1 MKKIFSLLAVVFMTM
16 GMFAEP
22 VTLTF
27 KDWGDTTPKS
37 ATDSTPKNQAG
48 DDGTA
53 YTTAN
58 IKDSIEGSEFLGTVT
73 EATKLYAARVG
84 YGCKLGTSKLT
95 GKFVANLATPA
106 QFDSIVFVASSYSAS
121 EGSVK
126 VCGGEVIDL
135 TNGGTENKVLK
146 RLVYVPTGTVD
157 SISFETTAKR
167 AYLKSIIFYPA
178 TDSTGGNQPSDPE
191 EYVVEGYIA
200 GTLAPQGAALAN
212 GMASASNR
220 GGFIVK
226 EDGVFFAN
234 GATGFMKKM
243 DLGLTTLTDETDSI
257 GKGLYMDLDEAGHII
272 IYSWTSGSGTKD
284 IAQVYN
290 ADYTLVRNDTL
301 NINGRCDMPH
311 AVGNMVQG
319 RGAYFTASNGAT
331 SVLRH
336 NVVDGVKT
344 TVDTIPVPV
353 TLGSTNSVSALD
365 VDHFYVQSRGNA
377 LLYIDMSGA
386 APVVTNIS
394 YFSPSLFTSCHGGQ
408 IFQFAGHTLY
418 VMGTYKV
425 GQYLGSFAVYDV
437 TDPANVYLVAEERT
451 TAGTSGMGTSCVTFR
466 VVVDGQTAHIY
477 EYACYNVRK
486 YDLTVVPVCYM
497 KQGNEGAEWLSMKA
511 TTNGFELEGIYLA
524 DSLYINNAM
533 ADEGATKFT
542 RANITYNGTVAVND
556 TVRFTYNNGV
566 MTIDSL
572 GHFVPTVTF
581 NVLVPDSTPSCFI
594 AGNFNNWSFTR
605 MAQLTDSTYTY
616 TYRAED
622 AIAANMQYK
631 YVAGADWQYV
641 EKAAD
646 GAEIQNRTWAA
657 NDTVR
662 RWAAVPVVNV
672 ITYELNGG
680 VTNDYGWTS
689 KGAICL
695 DLMHDYNTAYGKSL
709 AWAKWEDGV
718 VYYHCGKNADETP
731 IWLTETAAAGQNCTV
746 GGFIQAVTY
755 NETNNLKNLILTTNA
770 AKYSWLGDVINA
782 NRANQNLGLDEKSM
796 VENTYRKELS
806 AFFLA
811 SASESN
817 WPASSDFT
825 STAGPDFFYPIWG
838 HALSNPETVT
848 GTFTLNEPYKEGF
861 TFDGWYTS
869 ADFSGAKVTTIDENT
884 PSCTLYAKWIEYI
897 PTLAEVKAMAD
908 NTNTKA
914 SGVVTYINKQNVY
927 VQDATGGLLL
937 YMNAAPTFKVGD
949 KVVVRGTKVM
959 YGGAPELKFGE
970 EVSAEPSTLP
980 AAKKIDSFE
989 AACTEAN
996 LFTRVSFMGLKI
1008 TSLDSYKN
1016 PYVTDGV
1023 DTLQCYRMSVDSTFK
1038 VGDKV
1043 NVTAILGFFDKYQ
1056 LVGDVAG
1063 IEHVATGVKDQYN
1076 YPARGANGEYTLE
1089 NKWVISVVEDNYE
1102 ANKPG
1107 VTGFVRGMV
1116 AKDGI
1121 MYFINRTYGSLVRV
1135 NAATGAML
1143 DPLPITGEHLF
1154 EALDSTDNTYKV
1166 AVTNTF
1172 NDIKLDG
1179 AGNCLIGACVTGS
1192 QHFMI
1197 YKVDLTT
1204 GAATLLIDEKLVD
1217 NDDFA
1222 TIADDGS
1229 RSWGGRF
1236 DAFGVYGDVNS
1247 DAIVMAADANSFYA
1261 YKWTITNGVA
1271 GAAEQI
1277 DCALEPSSDQ
1287 SLLIKDGAVSVTAF
1301 GTAPQIFPVDAD
1313 YFYVDGWNTLPML
1326 YDMDGTLSDDFI
1338 NCPSGVNVVNNEGD
1352 TCKMNT
1358 GHNGLCEFQVGDEYF
1373 MVMAATN
1380 TAVNHPSAF
1389 ALYKFA
1395 DASKSFA
1402 GLEPLWYFPANGM
1415 GSATNGFRTAVPSV
1429 EVNGTKATIYLYAG
1443 DNGYAVY
1450 EFTGKEAGGSVDIE
1464 NIYENTE
1471 AGNVTKIIENGQVYI
1486 IKNGVRYNVLGT
1498 TVEK

>member
-1 MKKIFSLLAVVFMTM
+1 MKKIFSLFAVVFMAM
-16 GMFAEP
+16 GMFAETVTFTFKTDTDITITQNGTISTGGDFSLSKAG
-22 VTLTF
+22 VTLS
-27 KDWGDTTPKS
+27 GTTGYFE
-37 ATDSTPKNQAG
+37 AVNAG
-48 DDGTA
+48 KRLIIYKTTGTLVV
-53 YTTAN
+53 TAPAN
-58 IKDSIEGSEFLGTVT
+58 ALISQVDFSYNGKVYPLV
-73 EATKLYAARVG
+73 EAPGEDARDEN
-84 YGCKLGTSKLT
+84 
-95 GKFVANLATPA
+95 GKFTASGAHAASYLVATPA
-106 QFDSIVFVASSYSAS
+106 NSVTFTNTYGGKSELLSLTVTYSA
-121 EGSVK
+121 G
-126 VCGGEVIDL
+126 
-135 TNGGTENKVLK
+135 
-146 RLVYVPTGTVD
+146 
-157 SISFETTAKR
+157 
-167 AYLKSIIFYPA
+167 
-178 TDSTGGNQPSDPE
+178 STGGDQPSGSD
-191 EYVVEGYIA
+191 YVVEGNIA
-200 GTLAPQGAALAN
+200 GTLAPQGALAN
-212 GMASASNR
+212 GMASGSNR

-243 DLGLTTLTDETDSI
+243 DLGLTTLTDDTDSI
-257 GKGLYMDLDEAGHII
+257 GTGYYMDLDEAGHII
-272 IYSWTSGSGTKD
+272 IYSWTTGSATMD

-290 ADYTLVRNDTL
+290 ADYTWVRNDTL
-301 NINGRCDMPH
+301 YINARCDMPF

-336 NVVDGVKT
+336 NVVDGVMT

-353 TLGSTNSVSALD
+353 TLGGGSSVSALD

-394 YFSPSLFTSCHGGQ
+394 YFSPSTFTSSHGGQ

-425 GQYLGSFAVYDV
+425 GKYLGSFAVYDV

-451 TAGTSGMGTSCVTFR
+451 TAGTSAMGTSCVTFR

-486 YDLTVVPVCYM
+486 YDLTVVPACYL
-497 KQGNEGAEWLSMKA
+497 KQGNEGAEWLSMTA
-511 TTNGFELEGIYLA
+511 TTNGYELEGIYLA

-594 AGNFNNWSFTR
+594 AGNFNNWTFTR

-631 YVAGADWQYV
+631 YVSGADWKYV

-646 GAEIQNRTWAA
+646 GSEIQNRTWAA

-662 RWAAVPVVNV
+662 RWAAVPVINV

-695 DLMHDYNTAYGKSL
+695 DLMNDYNTAYGASKE
-709 AWAKWEDGV
+709 WAKWEDGV
-718 VYYHCGKNADETP
+718 VYYRCGDNTDGTP
-731 IWLTETAAAGQNCTV
+731 IWLTETAAAGQVCTV

-755 NETNNLKNLILTTNA
+755 NTTNNLYTLLNTTQT
-770 AKYSWLGDVINA
+770 AKYGWLRDVILA
-782 NRANQNLGLDEKSM
+782 NRANQGLEAMDS
-796 VENTYRKELS
+796 VHYENYYRKELS

-811 SASESN
+811 SASETS

-825 STAGPDFFYPIWG
+825 STAGPDFFCPIWK

-908 NTNTKA
+908 STNTKA
-914 SGVVTYINKQNVY
+914 SGVVTFITGKKVY

-937 YMNAAPTFKVGD
+937 YMKENPTFKVGD
-949 KVVVRGTKVM
+949 KVVVSGTKVM
-959 YGGAPELKFGE
+959 FKGAPELADGV
-970 EVSAEPSTLP
+970 EVSAIADAIP
-980 AAKKIDSFE
+980 AAKKFDSFD

-1008 TSLDSYKN
+1008 TSLDSYNN

-1023 DTLQCYRMSVDSTFK
+1023 DTLQCYYMSVDSTFK

-1043 NVTAILGFFDKYQ
+1043 NVSAILGFYNKYQ

-1063 IEHVATGVKDQYN
+1063 IEHVVTGVKDQYN

-1089 NKWVISVVEDNYE
+1089 NKWVISTVEDNYE

-1107 VTGFVRGMV
+1107 VTGFVRGMA

-1135 NAATGAML
+1135 DAATGTML

-1154 EALDSTDNTYKV
+1154 EALDTTDNTYKS
-1166 AVTNTF
+1166 AVLLAF
-1172 NDIKLDG
+1172 NDIKFDG
-1179 AGNCLIGACVTGS
+1179 AGNCLIGACITGS

-1204 GAATLLIDEKLVD
+1204 GAATLLIDEKIVD

-1287 SLLIKDGAVSVTAF
+1287 SLLIQDGAVSVTAF

-1326 YDMDGTLSDDFI
+1326 YDMDGMLADDFI
-1338 NCPSGVNVVNNEGD
+1338 NSPSGVNVVNNEGD
-1352 TCKMNT
+1352 TCKMNV
-1358 GHNGLCEFQVGDEYF
+1358 GHNGLCEFQVGNEYF

-1380 TAVNHPSAF
+1380 TVGNPASAF

-1395 DASKSFA
+1395 DASKSFT

-1429 EVNGTKATIYLYAG
+1429 EVSGTKATIYLYAG

-1450 EFTGKEAGGSVDIE
+1450 EFTGKEATDIE

>member
-1 MKKIFSLLAVVFMTM
+1 MKKIFSLLAVVFMAM

-48 DDGTA
+48 DINTA

-84 YGCKLGTSKLT
+84 YGCKLGSSKAI

-106 QFDSIVFVASSYSAS
+106 QFDSIVFVASSYSTS

-126 VCGGEVIDL
+126 VCGGDVIDL
-135 TNGGTENKVLK
+135 TNGGSDNKILK
-146 RLVYVPTGTVD
+146 RIAYVPTGTVD

-178 TDSTGGNQPSDPE
+178 TGSTGGDQPSEPE
-191 EYVVEGYIA
+191 FTIESSIA
-200 GTLAPQGAALAN
+200 GTLAHLGTLATGMSGAA
-212 GMASASNR
+212 MNR
-220 GGFIVK
+220 GGFIAK
-226 EDGVFFAN
+226 EDGLYFVN
-234 GATGFMKKM
+234 TTTGVMKKM
-243 DLGLTTLTDETDSI
+243 DLALSAVTDDTDSI
-257 GKGLYMDLDEAGHII
+257 GTGYYMDLDAAGHIV
-272 IYSWTSGSGTKD
+272 IYKWTGGSSSLD
-284 IAQVYN
+284 IAQVYDAN
-290 ADYTLVRNDTL
+290 YDLIREDTL
-301 NINGRCDMPH
+301 QLNGRCDMP
-311 AVGNMVQG
+311 ALIGNLVQG
-319 RGAYFTASNGAT
+319 NAAYFTASNAAQ

-336 NVVDGVKT
+336 NVVDGVLT
-344 TVDTIPVPV
+344 SVDTIA
-353 TLGSTNSVSALD
+353 LGFSMGGNNSVSALD
-365 VDHFYVQSRGNA
+365 IDHFYVQSRGNA
-377 LLYIDMSGA
+377 LVYVDMSGA
-386 APVVTNIS
+386 APVVTNMP
-394 YFSPSLFTSCHGGQ
+394 YFGASTFTSCYGGQ
-408 IFQFAGHTLY
+408 IFKFAGHTLY

-425 GQYLGSFAVYDV
+425 GGYLGSFAVFDV
-437 TDPANVYLVAEERT
+437 TNPANPYVVAEEK
-451 TAGTSGMGTSCVTFR
+451 TALTGSAMGTACVTFR
-466 VVVDGQTAHIY
+466 VVVEGQTAHIY
-477 EYACYNVRK
+477 EYAAHQVRK
-486 YDLTVVPVCYM
+486 YDLTVVPSCYL
-497 KQGNEGAEWLSMKA
+497 KQGNEGAEWLSMTA
-511 TTNGFELEGIYLA
+511 GENGFTLEGIYMA
-524 DSLYINNAM
+524 DSLYINGTA

-695 DLMHDYNTAYGKSL
+695 DLMNDYNSAYGTSK

-746 GGFIQAVTY
+746 VGFIQNVTY
-755 NETNNLKNLILTTNA
+755 NTADNLKNLIFTTNA

-782 NRANQNLGLDEKSM
+782 NRANQNLGVDSASM
-796 VENTYRKELS
+796 SENVYRKELS

-811 SASESN
+811 SASETS
-817 WPASSDFT
+817 WPVSSDFT

-848 GTFTLNEPYKEGF
+848 GTFTLNEPYREGF

-959 YGGAPELKFGE
+959 WGGAPELKFGE
-970 EVSAEPSTLP
+970 EVSAEASTLP

-1008 TSLDSYKN
+1008 TSLDSYNN

-1043 NVTAILGFFDKYQ
+1043 NVSAILGFYNKYQ

-1063 IEHVATGVKDQYN
+1063 IEHVVTGVKEQYN

-1089 NKWVISVVEDNYE
+1089 NKWVISTVEDNYE

-1107 VTGFVRGMV
+1107 VTGFVRGMA

-1121 MYFINRTYGSLVRV
+1121 MYFINRTSGSLVRV

-1154 EALDSTDNTYKV
+1154 EALDPTDNTYKG
-1166 AVTNTF
+1166 AVTLAF
-1172 NDIKLDG
+1172 NDIKFDG
-1179 AGNCLIGACVTGS
+1179 AGNCLIGACISGS

-1287 SLLIKDGAVSVTAF
+1287 SLLIQDGAVSVTAF

-1326 YDMDGTLSDDFI
+1326 YDMDGNLADDFI
-1338 NCPSGVNVVNNEGD
+1338 HSPSGVNVVNNEGD
-1352 TCKMNT
+1352 TCKMNV

-1380 TAVNHPSAF
+1380 TVGNPPSAF

-1395 DASKSFA
+1395 DASKSFT

-1471 AGNVTKIIENGQVYI
+1471 AGKVTKIIENGQVYI